1 VPLGA
6 LAEVREVDAPNQVSR
21 ENGRRRLAVLANLS
35 DETSSQAAL
44 AELERILDAQRL
56 PAGYSTTVE
65 GTFTAQQDA
74 TRTIGLL
81 SLLSLGMIF
90 AVLYARYRST
100 ALALIIIGS
109 VPMALVGSVLALAI
123 AGQSLSVASMVG
135 FITLAGIAARNGI
148 LKISHYLNLVLHE
161 GEQFDEK
168 MILRGSLERLVPVT
182 MTALAA
188 AFALLPLMIDAD
200 AAGKEILH
208 PVAITIFGGLITS
221 TLLDSL
227 LTPLLFR
234 RFGRA
239 AVARLTEVQALP
251 GRRPVEVY

>member
-1 VPLGA
+1 
-6 LAEVREVDAPNQVSR
+6 
-21 ENGRRRLAVLANLS
+21 
-35 DETSSQAAL
+35 
-44 AELERILDAQRL
+44 
-56 PAGYSTTVE
+56 
-65 GTFTAQQDA
+65 
-74 TRTIGLL
+74 
-81 SLLSLGMIF
+81 
-90 AVLYARYRST
+90 
-100 ALALIIIGS
+100 
-109 VPMALVGSVLALAI
+109 VLALAI